1 MITIH
6 DAWTHPELPW
16 LPELVI
22 RHQSVI
28 DRRLGH
34 GDLKRWSEALS
45 SIPETDSSSA
55 TLGRAVGLEQIPSS
69 TEQQLE
75 NALRGLMPWRKG
87 PFKFGPITLD
97 TEWRSD
103 LKWDRLHSKIDL
115 TKHRILDVG

>member
-6 DAWTHPELPW
+6 DAWKHPELPW
-16 LPELVI
+16 LPELVT

-55 TLGRAVGLEQIPSS
+55 TLGRAVGLE
-69 TEQQLE
+69 
-75 NALRGLMPWRKG
+75 
-87 PFKFGPITLD
+87 
-97 TEWRSD
+97 
-103 LKWDRLHSKIDL
+103 
-115 TKHRILDVG
+115 